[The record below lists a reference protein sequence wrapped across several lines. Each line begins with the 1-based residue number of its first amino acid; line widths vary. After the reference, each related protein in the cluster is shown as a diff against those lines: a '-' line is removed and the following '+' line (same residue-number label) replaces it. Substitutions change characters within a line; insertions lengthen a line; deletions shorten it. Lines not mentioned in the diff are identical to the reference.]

1 MVYIVGVNPYYLELK
16 DNVYTAWITMGVFV
30 MVDKSIVDEVYKL
43 MWPKPLKLFTAG
55 PVACFPEVL
64 EVMRIQMLSHRSDEY
79 RALHRDTVE
88 RLAEFLEARKATVLL
103 IPASGTG
110 FMEASI
116 RNAVTPRGKVLVTI
130 IGAFGKR
137 YKEVVESNGRIPI
150 VLEKPPGEPV
160 LPEELDEALKKN
172 PDVEAVT
179 ITYNETSTGVLNPLR
194 ELAKVAKEHDKLVFV
209 DAVSAMGAADIKVD
223 EWGIDLV
230 FASSQKAFGV
240 PPGLAMAAVS
250 EEVFEKAEKIPER
263 GWYFD
268 LLKLRKYL
276 ESQWSTPSTPPIPQI
291 AGLNAVLR
299 LIEKM
304 GGKETWLK
312 MYAERA
318 EKIRKGVLELGL
330 ELFAREG
337 YYSPTIT
344 VVKTPPGVRG
354 IDVYKAMRERGF
366 EIAKGYGPV
375 KEYTFRIGHMGYI
388 TDEDIDELFKN
399 LREVIKELK
408 KK

>member
-1 MVYIVGVNPYYLELK
+1 MKYP
-16 DNVYTAWITMGVFV
+16 
-30 MVDKSIVDEVYKL
+30 EVVREIERIL
-43 MWPKPLKLFTAG
+43 WPRPLKLFTAG

-64 EVMRIQMLSHRSDEY
+64 EAMKIQMLSHRSAEY
-79 RALHRDTVE
+79 RELHRDTVN
-88 RLAEFLEARKATVLL
+88 RLADFLEARKSTVLL

-116 RNAVTPRGKVLVTI
+116 RNAISPRGKVLVTI
-130 IGAFGKR
+130 IGEFGHR
-137 YKEVVESNGRIPI
+137 YKEAVERNGRIPV
-150 VLEKPPGEPV
+150 VLEKPLGKPV
-160 LPEELDEALKKN
+160 LPEELDDALKKN

-223 EWGIDLV
+223 EWKLDMV

-250 EEVFEKAEKIPER
+250 EAVFEKAKNIPER
-263 GWYFD
+263 GLYFD
-268 LLKLRKYL
+268 LLEIREFLL
-276 ESQWSTPSTPPIPQI
+276 TQWSTPTTPPIPQI
-291 AGLNAVLR
+291 AGLNAALR
-299 LIEKM
+299 IVEKM
-304 GGKETWLK
+304 GGKEAWLR

-330 ELFAREG
+330 GLFAEPG

-344 VVKTPPGVRG
+344 VVYNPPGIKGPVIYEEMRKRG
-354 IDVYKAMRERGF
+354 I
-366 EIAKGYGPV
+366 EIARGYG
-375 KEYTFRIGHMGYI
+375 KAKDITFRIGHMGYI
-388 TDEDIDELFKN
+388 TDEDIELLFN
-399 LREVIKELK
+399 TLREILAYLGYKPK
-408 KK
+408 